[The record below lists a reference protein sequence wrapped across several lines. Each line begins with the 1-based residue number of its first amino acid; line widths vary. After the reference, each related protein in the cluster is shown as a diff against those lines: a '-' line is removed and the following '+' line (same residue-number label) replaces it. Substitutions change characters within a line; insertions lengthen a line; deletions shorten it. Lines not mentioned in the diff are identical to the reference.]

1 MSARVVPVANRPV
14 IYKCCV
20 GMGGQLELGGHKG
33 SCEYKTKES
42 GGGESSRQG
51 VTCGLAWLLKGRVA
65 FRVVLWV
72 GLVHPAVRM
81 AR

>member
-42 GGGESSRQG
+42 GEGGSQ
-51 VTCGLAWLLKGRVA
+51 VGRE
-65 FRVVLWV
+65 
-72 GLVHPAVRM
+72 
-81 AR
+81 